1 MTLAGFKLVSQVYD
15 ADAVF
20 TRLTSRAF
28 STLILLIFIAIILI
42 IHVLLCCVVANFSI
56 QLLFFVKSKSTEYNA
71 KCGIA
76 RI

>member
-56 QLLFFVKSKSTEYNA
+56 QLFFVKNKSTEYNA